1 VNVSRTAGSGPRSRL
16 SAWIHH
22 HRQAASDSLNK
33 LLAAPLSTALTLLVV
48 GITLALPAA
57 LLIVL
62 SNARDIAAHIEVPS
76 RLSVFLEN
84 DVDVTGAMA
93 ISEALTARLD
103 IAAVAFIDRDTA
115 LLQFSQDTGLNS
127 LVESLH
133 TNPLPHTLLITPDAS
148 LSNERLQEL
157 ADSLG
162 NTDGIG
168 EVVFDT
174 QWLGRLQASLVL
186 VQRLVMGLGA
196 MMAIGAVLILGNT
209 IRLAIEARR
218 AEIVV
223 IKLIGGGDAFARRPF
238 LYSGLWSGIGG
249 GVLAVVLVLIFMWL
263 LAEPAQELIRLYDG
277 DHILHGL
284 SLVSTL
290 RLILTGGALGL
301 LSAWQAT
308 ALHLKDL
315 EPR

>member
-1 VNVSRTAGSGPRSRL
+1 MSHGLPVQVPARASPPGFTTIAKRRL
-16 SAWIHH
+16 I
-22 HRQAASDSLNK
+22 LNK

-157 ADSLG
+157 ANSLA